1 MSDTIDNNAAAP
13 DGAAQAEPRGHFIR
27 QFIENDVALGR
38 NGGIVVTRFPPEP
51 NGYLHIGHAK
61 AICID
66 FGMAAAFNGE
76 CHLRMDDTNPS
87 KEDEDYVRSIKED
100 VKWLGFDWGDGFFYA
115 SDLFDDLYA
124 FAEELIRRG
133 QAYVCDLSQEEWKK
147 YRGIPTEPGTPSPY
161 RSRTPDENLDLFRKM
176 RDGAFAEGSCCLR
189 AKIDMSSP
197 NIHFRDPVIYR
208 IMDEPHYRTGA
219 KWRVYPMY
227 DFAHPFEDAREGVT
241 HSLCTLEFEV
251 HRPLYDWVIDRMA
264 ECGLLVRRGG
274 VEIRPQQREFARLS
288 LDYTVMSKRK
298 LLQLVKDGLVSG
310 WDDPRMPTVSGLRR
324 RGYPAEAIRD
334 FCEKIGVSKYK
345 SATELALLE
354 SCVRDNLNRT
364 ALRRMGVLNPLKVVI
379 DNFPEDGEEWFDAVN
394 NPEDESAGTRKVPF
408 SRELWIERD
417 DFMEDPPAKFF
428 RMAPG
433 REVRLRYACL
443 FKCERVVKDAAGNVT
458 EIHGTWDP
466 ASRGGNAP
474 DGRKVKGTIHW
485 VSARHAVPLEARLY
499 DRLFTVPD
507 PEADETRPFTDFLN
521 PASLVKATALCEPS
535 VASLAPGGRIQL
547 ERVGY
552 FSADPSDSKDGAPV
566 LNRIVTL
573 KDSWA
578 KAVK

>member
-1 MSDTIDNNAAAP
+1 MSENNDAVNA
-13 DGAAQAEPRGHFIR
+13 GNEPRGHFIK
-27 QFIENDVALGR
+27 QFIANDLAEGK

-61 AICID
+61 AICVD

-100 VKWLGFDWGDGFFYA
+100 VRWLGFDWGDGFFYA
-115 SDLFDDLYA
+115 SDLFDRLYD

-133 QAYVCDLSQEEWKK
+133 HAYVCELSQEEWKK

-161 RSRTPDENLDLFRKM
+161 RDRSVEENLDKFGRMKA
-176 RDGAFAEGSCCLR
+176 GEFEEGSCCLR

-208 IMDEPHYRTGA
+208 IMKEPHYRTGS
-219 KWRVYPMY
+219 KWVVYPMY
-227 DFAHPFEDAREGVT
+227 DFAHPFEDAAEGVT

-251 HRPLYDWVIDRMA
+251 HRPLYDWVIDRMD
-264 ECGLLVRRGG
+264 ECNMLVVKDGNK
-274 VEIRPQQREFARLS
+274 IRPQQREFARLA

-298 LLQLVKDGLVSG
+298 LLQLVKDGLVDG

-324 RGYPAEAIRD
+324 RGYPAESIRD
-334 FCEKIGVSKYK
+334 FCEKIGVSKFK
-345 SATELALLE
+345 SATEIALLE

-364 ALRRMGVLNPLKVVI
+364 ATRRMAVLNPVKVVI
-379 DNFPEDGEEWFDAVN
+379 DNFPEDAVEYFEAVN
-394 NPEDESAGTRKVPF
+394 NPEDPEAGTRMIPF
-408 SRELWIERD
+408 SRELWIERE
-417 DFMEDPPAKFF
+417 DFMEDPPKKFF
-428 RMAPG
+428 RLSPG

-443 FKCERVVKDAAGNVT
+443 FLCTSVIKDDNGEIV

-466 ASRGGNAP
+466 NSKGGNAP

-485 VSARHAVPLEARLY
+485 VSAKHAVKLEARLY
-499 DRLFTVPD
+499 DRLFTVAD
-507 PEADETRPFTDFLN
+507 PEADDSKQFTDFLN
-521 PASLVKATALCEPS
+521 PDSLKVTTAYCEP
-535 VASLAPGGRIQL
+535 AIAELKAGERIQL
-547 ERVGY
+547 ERLCCRFARLQAWRPG
-552 FSADPSDSKDGAPV
+552 S
-566 LNRIVTL
+566 
-573 KDSWA
+573 
-578 KAVK
+578 

>member
-1 MSDTIDNNAAAP
+1 MSENNGT
-13 DGAAQAEPRGHFIR
+13 GASPAEPRGHFIK
-27 QFIENDVALGR
+27 QFIADDVAAGR
-38 NGGIVVTRFPPEP
+38 NGGVVVTRFPPEP

-66 FGMAAAFNGE
+66 FGMAAEFGGE

-100 VKWLGFDWGDGFFYA
+100 VRWLGFDWGDGFFYA

-133 QAYVCDLSQEEWKK
+133 QAYVCDLSQEEWKR

-161 RSRTPDENLDLFRKM
+161 RSRTPEESLGLFRRM
-176 RDGAFAEGSCCLR
+176 RAGEFEEGSRCLR
-189 AKIDMSSP
+189 AKIDMASP

-208 IMDEPHYRTGA
+208 IMKEPHYRTGSA
-219 KWRVYPMY
+219 WVVYPMY

-251 HRPLYDWVIDRMA
+251 HRPLYDWVVDRMD
-264 ECGLLVRRGG
+264 ECGLLVTRDG
-274 VEIRPQQREFARLS
+274 EKIRPQQREFARLS

-298 LLQLVKDGLVSG
+298 LLQLVKDGLVAG

-324 RGYPAEAIRD
+324 RGYPAAAIRD

-354 SCVRDNLNRT
+354 SCVRDDLNRT
-364 ALRRMGVLNPLKVVI
+364 AARRMGVLNPVKVVV
-379 DNFPEDGEEWFDAVN
+379 DNFPEGAVEWFDAVN
-394 NPEDESAGTRKVPF
+394 NPEDPEAGTRKVPF

-417 DFMEDPPAKFF
+417 DFLEDPPKKFF
-428 RMAPG
+428 RMSPG

-443 FKCERVVKDAAGNVT
+443 FLCTGVEKDADGNVVA
-458 EIHGTWDP
+458 IHGTWDP
-466 ASRGGNAP
+466 DSRGGNAP

-485 VSARHAVPLEARLY
+485 VSAAHAVPVEARLY

-521 PASLVKATALCEPS
+521 PDSLRTATALCEPA
-535 VASLAPGGRIQL
+535 VAELKPGERIQL
-547 ERVGY
+547 ERLAY
-552 FSADPSDSKDGAPV
+552 FTADALDSREGAPV
-566 LNRIVTL
+566 LNRTVTL

-578 KAVK
+578 KGTA

>member
-1 MSDTIDNNAAAP
+1 MADTDLSTSP
-13 DGAAQAEPRGHFIR
+13 TPESRGHFIQ
-27 QFIENDVALGR
+27 QFIADDLAQGR

-61 AICID
+61 AICVD
-66 FGMAAAFNGE
+66 FGMAQQFGGT

-100 VKWLGFDWGDGFFYA
+100 VRWLGFDWGNGFYYA
-115 SDLFDDLYA
+115 SDLFDRLYA

-133 QAYVCDLSQEEWKK
+133 NAYVCDLSQEEWKK
-147 YRGIPTEPGTPSPY
+147 YRGIPTEPGTPSPF
-161 RSRTPDENLDLFRKM
+161 RSRSVEENLSLFHRM
-176 RDGAFAEGSCCLR
+176 RDGEFAEGSCCLR

-208 IMDEPHYRTGA
+208 IMKEPHYRTGS
-219 KWRVYPMY
+219 KWCVYPMY
-227 DFAHPFEDAREGVT
+227 DFAHPFEDASEGVT

-264 ECGLLVRRGG
+264 EAGLLLKQAG

-298 LLQLVKDGLVSG
+298 LLQLVKDGLVDG

-324 RGYPAEAIRD
+324 RGFPAASIRD

-354 SCVRDNLNRT
+354 SCVRDRLNKC
-364 ALRRMGVLNPLKVVI
+364 ALRRMGVLNPLKVII
-379 DNFPEDGEEWFDAVN
+379 DNFPEGQVDYFDAVN
-394 NPEDESAGTRKVPF
+394 NPEDPTSGTRKIPF
-408 SRELWIERD
+408 SRELWIERE
-417 DFMEDPPAKFF
+417 DFMEDPPKKFF
-428 RMAPG
+428 RLAPD

-443 FKCERVVKDAAGNVT
+443 FRCTGVEKDANGNIIAV
-458 EIHGTWDP
+458 HGTWDP
-466 ASRGGNAP
+466 NSRGGNSP

-485 VSARHAVPLEARLY
+485 VSAAHAVAIQTRLY

-507 PEADETRPFTDFLN
+507 PEADESKVFTDFLN
-521 PASLVKATALCEPS
+521 PDSLKETTALCEPA
-535 VASLAPGGRIQL
+535 VADLKPGEFIQL
-547 ERVGY
+547 ERLAYFTPDSRDSVVG
-552 FSADPSDSKDGAPV
+552 KPV
-566 LNRIVTL
+566 LNRTVTL
-573 KDSWA
+573 KDSFSP
-578 KAVK
+578 KV

>member
-1 MSDTIDNNAAAP
+1 MANNENA
-13 DGAAQAEPRGHFIR
+13 GAAEPRGHFIR
-27 QFIENDVALGR
+27 QFIENDVARGL
-38 NGGIVVTRFPPEP
+38 NGGAVVTRFPPEP

-66 FGMAAAFNGE
+66 FGMAQAFGGE

-100 VKWLGFDWGDGFFYA
+100 VRWLGFDWGDGFFYA
-115 SDLFDDLYA
+115 SDLFDDLHA
-124 FAEELIRRG
+124 FAVELIKRG
-133 QAYVCDLSQEEWKK
+133 LAYVCDLSQEEWKK
-147 YRGIPTEPGTPSPY
+147 YRGVPTEPGTPSPY
-161 RSRTPDENLDLFRKM
+161 RDRTPGENLDLFARM
-176 RDGAFAEGSCCLR
+176 QAGEFAEGACCLR

-208 IMDEPHYRTGA
+208 IMDEPHYRTGS

-251 HRPLYDWVIDRMA
+251 HRPLYDWVVDRMA
-264 ECGLLVRRGG
+264 ECGLLVKRDG
-274 VEIRPQQREFARLS
+274 VAVRPQQREFARLS
-288 LDYTVMSKRK
+288 LDYTIMSKRK

-310 WDDPRMPTVSGLRR
+310 WADPRMPTISGLRR
-324 RGYPAEAIRD
+324 RGYPAAAIRD
-334 FCEKIGVSKYK
+334 FCERIGVSKYK
-345 SATELALLE
+345 SATELSLLE
-354 SCVRDNLNRT
+354 SCVRDDLNRS
-364 ALRRMGVLNPLKVVI
+364 ALRRMGVIDPVKVVI
-379 DNFPEDGEEWFDAVN
+379 DNFPEDGEEWFEAVN
-394 NPEDESAGTRKVPF
+394 NPEDPAAGTRKVPF
-408 SRELWIERD
+408 TRELWIERG
-417 DFMEDPPAKFF
+417 DFMETPPPKFF
-428 RMAPG
+428 RLAPG

-443 FKCERVVKDAAGNVT
+443 FKCTGVVKGADGSVA

-466 ASRGGNAP
+466 ESRGGNAP

-485 VSARHAVPLEARLY
+485 VSARHAVPVEARLY

-521 PASLVKATALCEPS
+521 PDSLKTATALCEPA
-535 VASLAPGGRIQL
+535 VAGLEPGGRIQL
-547 ERVGY
+547 ERLGY
-552 FSADPSDSKDGAPV
+552 FAADTRDSKPGAPV
-566 LNRIVTL
+566 LNRTVTL
-573 KDSWA
+573 KDSWS

>member
-1 MSDTIDNNAAAP
+1 MSETTENNAAT
-13 DGAAQAEPRGHFIR
+13 ESRGHFIK
-27 QFIENDVALGR
+27 QFIADDLAEGK

-66 FGMAAAFNGE
+66 FGMAREFGGE

-100 VKWLGFDWGDGFFYA
+100 VRWLGFDWGDGFFYA
-115 SDLFDDLYA
+115 SDLFDKLYA

-161 RSRTPDENLDLFRKM
+161 RDRSVEENLDLFHRM
-176 RDGAFAEGSCCLR
+176 RDGEFEDGSCCLR
-189 AKIDMSSP
+189 AKIDMASP

-208 IMDEPHYRTGA
+208 IMREPHYRTGA
-219 KWRVYPMY
+219 KWVVYPMY
-227 DFAHPFEDAREGVT
+227 DFAHPFEDASEGIT

-251 HRPLYDWVIDRMA
+251 HRPLYDWVVDRMD
-264 ECGLLVRRGG
+264 ECGMLVVKDGHK
-274 VEIRPQQREFARLS
+274 IRPQQREFARLS

-298 LLQLVKDGLVSG
+298 LLQLVKEKLVDG

-345 SATELALLE
+345 SATEIALLE
-354 SCVRDNLNRT
+354 SCVRDNLNKT
-364 ALRRMGVLNPLKVVI
+364 ALRRMGVLNPVKVIV
-379 DNFPEDGEEWFDAVN
+379 DNFPEDAVEYFDAVN
-394 NPEDESAGTRKVPF
+394 NPEDESAGTRKIPF

-417 DFMEDPPAKFF
+417 DFMEDPPKKFF
-428 RMAPG
+428 RMSPG

-443 FKCERVVKDAAGNVT
+443 FMCTGVEKDENGEITA
-458 EIHGTWDP
+458 IHGTWDP
-466 ASRGGNAP
+466 DSKGGNAP

-485 VSARHAVPLEARLY
+485 VSARHAIELEARLY

-521 PASLVKATALCEPS
+521 PDSLKTAKAYCEP
-535 VASLAPGGRIQL
+535 ALAELKPGERIQL
-547 ERVGY
+547 ERLAY
-552 FSADPSDSKDGAPV
+552 FTADTRASQPGAPV
-566 LNRIVTL
+566 LNRTVTL

-578 KAVK
+578 KA

>member
-1 MSDTIDNNAAAP
+1 MDTPATDTAT
-13 DGAAQAEPRGHFIR
+13 AEGRGHFIQ
-27 QFIENDVALGR
+27 QFIADDLAAGANDGT
-38 NGGIVVTRFPPEP
+38 VVTRFPPEP

-66 FGMAAAFNGE
+66 FGMAKLFGGE

-100 VKWLGFDWGDGFFYA
+100 VRWLGFDWGDGFFYA
-115 SDLFDDLYA
+115 SDLLDRMYE
-124 FAEELIRRG
+124 FAKALIRAG
-133 QAYVCDLSQEEWKK
+133 QAYVCDLSQDEWKK

-161 RSRTPDENLDLFRKM
+161 RDRSVEENLDLFERM
-176 RDGAFAEGSCCLR
+176 CRGEFDEGSRCLR

-208 IMDEPHYRTGA
+208 IKKEPHYRAGT
-219 KWRVYPMY
+219 KWPAYPTY
-227 DFAHPFEDAREGVT
+227 DFAHPFEDASEGIT

-251 HRPLYDWVIDRMA
+251 HRPLYDWVVDRMD
-264 ECGLLVRRGG
+264 EQGLLVVRNGKK
-274 VEIRPQQREFARLS
+274 IRPKQREFARLS
-288 LDYTVMSKRK
+288 LDYTIMSKRK
-298 LLQLVKDGLVSG
+298 LLQLVQEKLVDG

-364 ALRRMGVLNPLKVVI
+364 ALRRMGVLNPVRVVI
-379 DNFPEDGEEWFDAVN
+379 DNFPEDAVEWFDAVN
-394 NPEDESAGTRKVPF
+394 NPEDPNAGTRKIPF
-408 SRELWIERD
+408 TRELLIERD
-417 DFMEDPPAKFF
+417 DFMEDPPKKFF
-428 RMAPG
+428 RLAPD

-443 FKCERVVKDAAGNVT
+443 FKCTGVEKDADGNVT
-458 EIHGTWDP
+458 VIHGTWDP
-466 ASRGGNAP
+466 DSRGGNAP

-485 VSARHAVPLEARLY
+485 VSAKHAVPLEARLY

-507 PEADETRPFTDFLN
+507 PEADETRPFTDFIN
-521 PASLVKATALCEPS
+521 PDSGKAVTAWCEPA
-535 VASLAPGGRIQL
+535 VAELKPLERIQL
-547 ERVGY
+547 ERLAY
-552 FSADPSDSKDGAPV
+552 FCADSRLSVPGKPV
-566 LNRIVTL
+566 LNRTVTL

-578 KAVK
+578 KA

>member
-1 MSDTIDNNAAAP
+1 MSENNDAVNA
-13 DGAAQAEPRGHFIR
+13 GNEPRGHFIK
-27 QFIENDVALGR
+27 QFIANDLAEGK

-61 AICID
+61 AICVD

-100 VKWLGFDWGDGFFYA
+100 VRWLGFDWGDGFFYA
-115 SDLFDDLYA
+115 SDLFDRLYD

-133 QAYVCDLSQEEWKK
+133 HAYVCELSQEEWKK

-161 RSRTPDENLDLFRKM
+161 RDRSVEENLDKFRRMKAGEF
-176 RDGAFAEGSCCLR
+176 DEGSCCLR

-208 IMDEPHYRTGA
+208 IMKEPHYRTGS
-219 KWRVYPMY
+219 KWVVYPMY
-227 DFAHPFEDAREGVT
+227 DFAHPFEDAAEGVT

-251 HRPLYDWVIDRMA
+251 HRPLYDWVIDRMD
-264 ECGLLVRRGG
+264 ECNMLVVKDGNK
-274 VEIRPQQREFARLS
+274 IRPQQREFARLA

-298 LLQLVKDGLVSG
+298 LLQLVKDGLVDG

-324 RGYPAEAIRD
+324 RGYPAESIRD
-334 FCEKIGVSKYK
+334 FCEKIGVSKFK
-345 SATELALLE
+345 SATEIALLE

-364 ALRRMGVLNPLKVVI
+364 ATRRMAVLNPVKVVI
-379 DNFPEDGEEWFDAVN
+379 DNFLEDAVEYFEAVN
-394 NPEDESAGTRKVPF
+394 NPEDPEAGTRMIPF
-408 SRELWIERD
+408 SRELWIERE
-417 DFMEDPPAKFF
+417 DFMEDPPKKFF
-428 RMAPG
+428 RLSPG

-443 FKCERVVKDAAGNVT
+443 FLCTSVIKDDNGEIV

-466 ASRGGNAP
+466 NSKGGNAP

-485 VSARHAVPLEARLY
+485 VSAKHAVKLEARLY
-499 DRLFTVPD
+499 DRLFTVAD
-507 PEADETRPFTDFLN
+507 PEADDSKQFTDFLN
-521 PASLVKATALCEPS
+521 PDSLKVTTAYCEP
-535 VASLAPGGRIQL
+535 AIAELKAGERIQL
-547 ERVGY
+547 ERLAY
-552 FSADPSDSKDGAPV
+552 FAADSRDSKPGAPV
-566 LNRIVTL
+566 LNRTVTL

-578 KAVK
+578 KA

>member
-1 MSDTIDNNAAAP
+1 MEDIAKSAGNTTGAEAA
-13 DGAAQAEPRGHFIR
+13 ETRGHFIW
-27 QFIENDVALGR
+27 QFIEGDVSRGL
-38 NGGIVVTRFPPEP
+38 NGGAVVTRFPPEP

-66 FGMAAAFNGE
+66 FGMAKLFGGE

-100 VKWLGFDWGDGFFYA
+100 VRWLGFDWGDGFFYA
-115 SDLFDDLYA
+115 SDLFDELHA
-124 FAEELIRRG
+124 FACELIKRG

-147 YRGIPTEPGTPSPY
+147 YRGNPTEPGTPSPY
-161 RSRTPDENLDLFRKM
+161 RSRTPEENLALFEQM
-176 RDGAFAEGSCCLR
+176 RLGAFAEGSCCLR
-189 AKIDMSSP
+189 AKIDMASP

-208 IMDEPHYRTGA
+208 IMEEPHYRTGS
-219 KWRVYPMY
+219 KWRIYPMY

-264 ECGLLVRRGG
+264 ECGLLVKRGDAI
-274 VEIRPQQREFARLS
+274 VRPQQREFARLS

-298 LLQLVKDGLVSG
+298 LLQLVQEGRVSG
-310 WDDPRMPTVSGLRR
+310 WDDPRMPTISGLRR
-324 RGYPAEAIRD
+324 RGYPAESIRD

-345 SATELALLE
+345 SATELSLLE
-354 SCVRDNLNRT
+354 SCVRDTLNRT
-364 ALRRMGVLNPLKVVI
+364 ALRRMGVLNPLKVII
-379 DNFPEDGEEWFDAVN
+379 DNFPEDAEDSFDAVN
-394 NPEDESAGTRKVPF
+394 NPEDEAAGTRPVPF

-417 DFMEDPPAKFF
+417 DFMETPPPKFF
-428 RMAPG
+428 RLAPG

-443 FKCERVVKDAAGNVT
+443 FTCTSVEKDADGNVT
-458 EIHGTWDP
+458 AVHGTWDP

-485 VSARHAVPLEARLY
+485 VSAKHAVPVKTRLY

-507 PEADETRPFTDFLN
+507 PEADETKPFTEFLN
-521 PASLVKATALCEPS
+521 PESLRETTALCEPS
-535 VASLAPGGRIQL
+535 VAALAPGDRIQL
-547 ERVGY
+547 ERLGY
-552 FSADPSDSKDGAPV
+552 FAADTSDSAPGAPV
-566 LNRIVTL
+566 LNRTVTL
-573 KDSWA
+573 KDSWS